1 MGKLADKYRKNE
13 ELWSVDPFCYC
24 GFFVKRKVMQ
34 EIMKKTTKFEADI
47 RDILE
52 KNFDDIYAYEWTLH
66 NIKKDNKILHQKTIY
81 FISSESTKRD
91 RLRLFKPEQPK
102 RIDDVFECNYETAKK
117 IAEELNYEEQSDV
130 AED

>member
-13 ELWSVDPFCYC
+13 ELWIVNHGSCC

-34 EIMKKTTKFEADI
+34 EIMKKITKFEADI
-47 RDILE
+47 REILE
-52 KNFDDIYAYEWTLH
+52 KNFDDIYAYDWTLH
-66 NIKKDNKILHQKTIY
+66 NIKKDNEIPHQKIVH
-81 FISSESTKRD
+81 FISSESQKRD
-91 RLRLFKPEQPK
+91 RLKLFKAEPPK
-102 RIDDVFECNYETAKK
+102 RIDEVFECDYETAKK